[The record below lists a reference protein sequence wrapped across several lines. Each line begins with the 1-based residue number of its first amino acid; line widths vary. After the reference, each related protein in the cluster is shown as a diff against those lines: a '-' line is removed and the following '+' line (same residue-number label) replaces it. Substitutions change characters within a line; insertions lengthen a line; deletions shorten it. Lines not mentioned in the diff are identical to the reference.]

1 MQEPRKTNKYFAYIR
16 VSSRRQSEGGSLPAQ
31 KKAIKAY
38 AKRYNLKIVKTFI
51 DIRSAGKGKGR
62 KNFNAMF
69 KEIEQDNNITGIIIH
84 KIDRGSRNWRDWADL
99 SDLIDQKFDIR
110 FVSMGD
116 IDVQSRGGRLM
127 IDVQAAVA
135 ADYLRNLSEEVKKGM
150 YEKLEQGFLPFGAPT
165 GYLNAGPGKIKK
177 IDPIQGNLVKQAFNL
192 YSTKEFSLKELTR
205 IMNSHGLKTTR
216 GHSINKSC
224 MSKLL
229 NNRFYI
235 GLIDVKDKTFKGNHK
250 PLITMQQFNKVQKI
264 LHKRTHKK
272 VFTHYYL
279 FKGMLTCGYCGSRL
293 RAMFAKKKYHYYYC
307 KNKDCEMKCTNEK
320 KVESWIKQY
329 LKQIAFKEQEA
340 EMFKKAIKESRKD
353 LFKDSKDQ
361 VNILIAEKTR
371 LENRSENLLDLYI
384 DQKIEESEYK
394 KKKSKLLVNIRKLE
408 DKINAFSR
416 TSTKTFTQ
424 IEKLGKLLEKP
435 LSSYISADSAQKR
448 RLIKSMIG
456 KLYLKQEN
464 LDLEWLS
471 PFNIVAK
478 RTKFVSGGADGIRT
492 HDLLRDR
499 QTL

>member
-1 MQEPRKTNKYFAYIR
+1 MIKKINQKTNKYFSYVR
-16 VSSRRQSEGGSLPAQ
+16 VSSKKQSEGGSLSAQ
-31 KKAIKAY
+31 EKAIKSY
-38 AKRYNLKIVKTFI
+38 AKRNDLNIIKQFK
-51 DIRSAGKGKGR
+51 DIQSAR
-62 KNFNAMF
+62 KSGQRINFKKMI
-69 KEIEQDNNITGIIIH
+69 KELEQRQDMAGIIIH
-84 KIDRGSRNWRDWADL
+84 KIDRGARNLYDWAYLGKLHENGIDIKFAHENLDL
-99 SDLIDQKFDIR
+99 H
-110 FVSMGD
+110 
-116 IDVQSRGGRLM
+116 SRSGRLTAD
-127 IDVQAAVA
+127 ILAAIA

-150 YEKLEQGFLPFGAPT
+150 YEKLEQGFYPYGAPT
-165 GYLNAGPGKIKK
+165 GYLNTGAGEIKE
-177 IDPIQGNLVKQAFNL
+177 IDPLQGNLVRQAFDL
-192 YSTKEFSLKELTR
+192 YLTKEFSLIELTR
-205 IMNSHGLKTTR
+205 IMKSHGLKTTR
-216 GHSINKSC
+216 GHSINKNC

-235 GLIDVKDKTFKGNHK
+235 GLMDVKGQTYKGNHT
-250 PLITMQQFNKVQKI
+250 PLITMQTFTKVQKI
-264 LHKRTHKK
+264 LHQRTHKK

-361 VNILIAEKTR
+361 RNILIAEKTK
-371 LENRSENLLDLYI
+371 LENRSEKLLDLYI

-435 LSSYISADSAQKR
+435 LSSYISADLAQKR
-448 RLIKSMIG
+448 CLIKSMIG
-456 KLYLKQEN
+456 KLYLKQEK

-471 PFNIVAK
+471 PFDIVAK
-478 RTKFVSGGADGIRT
+478 RTKFAFGGVEGI
-492 HDLLRDR
+492 
-499 QTL
+499 